1 MKRIYCTS
9 ALILSLLLGAARAV
23 DLIWNTDAE
32 TGFLRS
38 GSILPRYLLMLL
50 CVLLI
55 LLAARCIPLGQ
66 PCGVRPKSA
75 AWMQK
80 SNFLLI
86 PLAFCSELYG
96 LLFLLNRFFGLP
108 IQGTASRHAMDNLT
122 LYYLRQ
128 FADGARA
135 ALFVVFGAWC
145 LLLFFENLTR
155 MPCGRWML
163 TLGTLSSTV
172 FYLQTVLRFI
182 ERPSSLYRIIP
193 AVDILAA
200 LTALLF
206 VTALL
211 RALYLPDSPH
221 AARVLCR
228 SGLLAFFFC
237 TCLALP
243 QTLWQYAMQTETI
256 VSFILA
262 AGFGCLGLVGA
273 ACACSAANW
282 PGASEGTD

>member
-1 MKRIYCTS
+1 MKRIYCIS
-9 ALILSLLLGAARAV
+9 ALTFSLLLGAARTA
-23 DLIWNTDAE
+23 DLILNTEAE

-55 LLAARCIPLGQ
+55 LLAGRSVPFGQ
-66 PCGVRPKSA
+66 SCGLRPEDKR
-75 AWMQK
+75 WMHRT
-80 SNFLLI
+80 NALLI

-96 LLFLLNRFFGLP
+96 FLFLLIRFFGLP
-108 IQGTASRHAMDNLT
+108 IQATTSRHAMDHMS

-128 FADGARA
+128 FADGACA
-135 ALFVVFGAWC
+135 ALFVIFGIWC

-155 MPCGRWML
+155 VPCGRWML
-163 TLGTLSSTV
+163 ALGTLGSTV

-193 AVDILAA
+193 VADILSA
-200 LTALLF
+200 LAALLF
-206 VTALL
+206 VTAFL
-211 RALYLPDSPH
+211 RALYLPDSPP
-221 AARVLCR
+221 AARILCR

-243 QTLWQYAMQTETI
+243 QTVWQYVKGNETV
-256 VSFILA
+256 VSLILA
-262 AGFGCLGLVGA
+262 AGFGCLGLIGA
-273 ACACSAANW
+273 ACAGSVSKVR
-282 PGASEGTD
+282 PDGEE